1 MMELGG
7 TTLNLSDPVTLLALG
22 GAGLL
27 LLIVILL
34 IMAVRA
40 AGRSA
45 RVAAPL
51 AQQMRVLGGHVQQL
65 GQGQEQLRGG
75 LQMVSDTQ
83 SNTQAQMMQTMEARL
98 AYVQQQ
104 MQDRLADNAARSAR
118 SLAEMQQR
126 MTETLHGS
134 SKRTTSSLAQLQER
148 LASIDKAQDNIT
160 KLSGD
165 VLSLQDIL
173 SNKQTRGSFGEIQLR
188 DIVSKALPSDSY
200 SLQATLSNGKR
211 PDCLIHLPNPPGP
224 IVIDSK
230 FPLEAYEAL
239 RRAKT
244 EAETRAAA
252 QQMKTAVR
260 VHLNAIADKY
270 ILEGETAEGAL
281 MFLPSEAVYAELH
294 ANFSELVREG
304 FEKRVWIVSPT
315 TCMATLNTMRA
326 ILKDARMREQ
336 AGAIRKELGN
346 LNKDVERLAMRVGN
360 LDRHFTQARRD
371 VEEIKVSSEKAAK
384 RAGRLHNF
392 DFEELAEA
400 KTEAIVPLRTP
411 EGNG

>member
-1 MMELGG
+1 MELGG
-7 TTLNLSDPVTLLALG
+7 TTLNLSDPVTLAALA

-83 SNTQAQMMQTMEARL
+83 SNTQAQMMQSMEARL

-134 SKRTTSSLAQLQER
+134 SKRTTTSLAQLQER

-252 QQMKTAVR
+252 QQMKVAVR

-294 ANFSELVREG
+294 ANFPELVREG

-360 LDRHFTQARRD
+360 LDRHFSQARRD

-392 DFEELAEA
+392 DFEELAED